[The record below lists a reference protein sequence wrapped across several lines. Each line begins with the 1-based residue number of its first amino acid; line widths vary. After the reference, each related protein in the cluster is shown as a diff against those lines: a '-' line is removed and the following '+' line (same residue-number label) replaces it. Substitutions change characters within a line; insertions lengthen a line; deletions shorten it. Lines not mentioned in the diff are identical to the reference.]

1 MPGIPIAPVYTEAV
15 RLSNAANSCDA
26 LADKLV
32 EQAGNVYDLQDKV
45 AGAWKGEGGAS
56 LGRALV
62 DKSGSLTSAA
72 GILRGA
78 ASELRAAAARAAK
91 K

>member
-1 MPGIPIAPVYTEAV
+1 MSGIAPPIYSKS
-15 RLSNAANSCDA
+15 LPYIMAAKQCED

-32 EQAGNVYDLQDKV
+32 EQAGNVYKLQDQV
-45 AGAWKGEGGAS
+45 RAAWRGDAGTS
-56 LGRALV
+56 LVGALV

-78 ASELRAAAARAAK
+78 ASDLRAAGAKAAE
-91 K
+91 